1 MLDKMLKKVL
11 AIIPV
16 FLLVLSLN
24 VYANQDGYSN
34 IEPNFVEI
42 VFIDGVRHIE
52 VEGRMV
58 PISDGNYDVT
68 SSRHGFLGTFNL
80 NDAVTSGLRRLMQN
94 NNLFNRNL
102 RITPVAFGPGITSVD
117 ILVTGSGMNPVH
129 FTSVSIM
136 SSRNVIIP
144 WNAGNVSIY
153 VQTRGA
159 NGAVAINIVDN

>member
-1 MLDKMLKKVL
+1 MLDKVLKKVL

-16 FLLVLSLN
+16 FLLVFSFN

-34 IEPNFVEI
+34 IEPIFAEI
-42 VFIDGVRHIE
+42 VVIDGVRHVD

-58 PISDGNYDVT
+58 PISDGNYDVI
-68 SSRHGFLGTFNL
+68 SNRHGFLGTFTL
-80 NDAVTSGLRRLMQN
+80 SDGVTSSFRRLMQN

-102 RITPVAFGPGITSVD
+102 RITPIAFGPGITSVD
-117 ILVTGSGMNPVH
+117 ILVTGSGMNPVQ
-129 FTSVSIM
+129 FNSVTAM
-136 SSRNVIIP
+136 SSRSVSIP

-159 NGAVAINIVDN
+159 NGAVTISIVDN